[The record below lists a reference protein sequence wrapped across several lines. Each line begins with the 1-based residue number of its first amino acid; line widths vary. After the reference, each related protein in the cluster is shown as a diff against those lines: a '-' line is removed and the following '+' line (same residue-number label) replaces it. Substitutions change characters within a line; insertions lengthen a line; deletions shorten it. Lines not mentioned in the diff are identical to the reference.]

1 MSVYMLLKECQF
13 TFARA
18 PAPAV
23 SHQSDVLASEH
34 SYDAPVAT
42 ATILK
47 LTCECSRLSAI
58 QYDLASIEHSRNLVA
73 RIGVTRY
80 DTTGS
85 MNHTTTRKEWD
96 GGCCGLYFIQC
107 LDNEQN
113 GCDALYDRHNALNTA
128 EHVPKSLWEFD
139 TKLFD
144 A

>member
-1 MSVYMLLKECQF
+1 MFLCLLEECE
-13 TFARA
+13 FATSCA

-34 SYDAPVAT
+34 SYYAPVAT

-58 QYDLASIEHSRNLVA
+58 QYDLASIEHSRNLVV

-85 MNHTTTRKEWD
+85 MNHTTTGKW
-96 GGCCGLYFIQC
+96 
-107 LDNEQN
+107 N
-113 GCDALYDRHNALNTA
+113 
-128 EHVPKSLWEFD
+128 
-139 TKLFD
+139 
-144 A
+144 

>member
-58 QYDLASIEHSRNLVA
+58 QYDLASIEHSGNVVRVPCPKL
-73 RIGVTRY
+73 RIGFQYV
-80 DTTGS
+80 
-85 MNHTTTRKEWD
+85 
-96 GGCCGLYFIQC
+96 C
-107 LDNEQN
+107 
-113 GCDALYDRHNALNTA
+113 
-128 EHVPKSLWEFD
+128 
-139 TKLFD
+139 
-144 A
+144 